1 MSIFILKIN
10 GVFLLSES
18 AIFYLKNVYGYGG
31 TEKVINIL
39 SVFPKVNQKIHFA
52 YIESNLA
59 SEKQETIMYL
69 KKNKT
74 IVSREWLFPYQAP
87 KAVPS
92 ILWYKT
98 TEEIDIR
105 TAIGIESLFR
115 CIVLSNDKPIH
126 EPSYVLYV
134 IEDEQN
140 QVLCIYA
147 KDKEDFH
154 NRVLPALLKLD
165 ASIAISKEL

>member
-1 MSIFILKIN
+1 MA
-10 GVFLLSES
+10 ES
-18 AIFYLKNVYGYGG
+18 AIYYLKNVYGYGG
-31 TEKVINIL
+31 TEKVIEIL
-39 SVFPKVNQKIHFA
+39 SAFPNINQTIHFA
-52 YIESNLA
+52 YIESNMD

-69 KKNKT
+69 QKNKS

-98 TEEIDIR
+98 TEKIDIR
-105 TAIGIESLFR
+105 IAISIESLFR
-115 CIVLSNDKPIH
+115 CIVLSNEKPIH
-126 EPSYVLYV
+126 EAAYVFYV
-134 IEDEQN
+134 IEDEYN

-147 KDKEDFH
+147 KDKEDFN
-154 NRVLPALLKLD
+154 NRVLPAILRLD